1 MTLLHLYPRS
11 RSECRLPRDRSTN
24 RRYYFRTVLRQFGN
38 KPIFNGPSASSSSA
52 SDGGGVGTRDL
63 DWAKGGKSL
72 QMQLVAF
79 LARASRGAA
88 AITIVYRLYGER

>member
-1 MTLLHLYPRS
+1 MTLLLLYPRS
-11 RSECRLPRDRSTN
+11 RSECRLQRDRSTN
-24 RRYYFRTVLRQFGN
+24 RRYYFRTVLSQFGN
-38 KPIFNGPSASSSSA
+38 KPILQWPCRSLLRTAA
-52 SDGGGVGTRDL
+52 RVGTRDL

-88 AITIVYRLYGER
+88 AITIVYQLYGER